1 MVGMET
7 GQEMK
12 EGEEGLHVGAERE
25 KEGERPA
32 PCSGGR
38 VPILGRKRK
47 MRKAKNKPES
57 GPGGDRMWGR
67 ASEWEQVPGRW
78 LPPSWKVSSGFPG
91 PPQ

>member
-25 KEGERPA
+25 KAGERPA

-38 VPILGRKRK
+38 VLMLGRKRK
-47 MRKAKNKPES
+47 MRETKDRPES
-57 GPGGDRMWGR
+57 GPGGVGCRAGPLSGNKSLAGSFFPLGR
-67 ASEWEQVPGRW
+67 
-78 LPPSWKVSSGFPG
+78 
-91 PPQ
+91 